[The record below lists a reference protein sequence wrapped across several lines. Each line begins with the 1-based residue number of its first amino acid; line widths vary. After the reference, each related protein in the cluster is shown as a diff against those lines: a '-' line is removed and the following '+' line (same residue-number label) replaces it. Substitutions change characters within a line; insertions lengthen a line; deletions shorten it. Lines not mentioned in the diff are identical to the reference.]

1 MKRSTIKDVAL
12 AAGVAVSTVSRV
24 INDSGYVSRESRQRV
39 LKAVEELHFQPSR
52 AARSLATGRS
62 GTVALVLPDITN
74 PFFPALARGVEDAAS
89 AEGYT
94 VILCNTDNDPA
105 QEAMYA
111 NLLRQQRVDGV
122 VLTAC
127 SPNNLQL
134 WWHLGERIPVVLTD
148 RRWEGIVDDTV
159 TVDNVTGAYLA
170 VRRLTSLG
178 HRRIGLIGGPP
189 GLSTTEDRRRGY
201 EVALRESGVEPDEK
215 LMRSGDYRYASGY
228 ARMREL
234 AEQHVTAVF
243 AVNDMMAIGAI
254 RALEDVGR
262 RVPDDVAV
270 VGFDD
275 IQMAAMVKPG
285 LTTVAQP
292 TYQMGVLAV
301 ERLLDR
307 MRNDTP
313 GEPRQVVLEP
323 TLVVRDSCGGKGSGS

>member
-24 INDSGYVSRESRQRV
+24 INDSGYASRESRQRV

-52 AARSLATGRS
+52 AARSLATGRT

-89 AEGYT
+89 AAGYT
-94 VILCNTDNDPA
+94 VILCNTDNDA
-105 QEAMYA
+105 SQEAMYA

-127 SPNNLQL
+127 SFNNRDL
-134 WWHLGERIPVVLTD
+134 WSQMTERIPVVLTD
-148 RRWEGIVDDTV
+148 RRLEGAIDETV
-159 TVDNVTGAYLA
+159 FVDNVAGAYLA
-170 VRRLTSLG
+170 TRQLLELG
-178 HRRIGLIGGPP
+178 HRRIGLIGGPL
-189 GLSTTEDRRRGY
+189 GLSTTEDRQRGY
-201 EVALRESGVEPDEK
+201 EQALREAGLEPDET
-215 LMRSGDYRYASGY
+215 LMRNGDFRYASGY

-243 AVNDMMAIGAI
+243 AANDMMAIGAI
-254 RALEDVGR
+254 RAVEDAGG
-262 RVPDDVAV
+262 RVPDHIAV

-275 IQMAAMVKPG
+275 ILLASMIKPG
-285 LTTVAQP
+285 LTTIAQP
-292 TYQMGVLAV
+292 TYQMGVMAV
-301 ERLLDR
+301 DRLLER
-307 MRNDTP
+307 MRTDAT

-323 TLVVRDSCGGKGSGS
+323 TLVVRDSCGGKGRGS

>member
-39 LKAVEELHFQPSR
+39 LKAVEDLHFQPSR
-52 AARSLATGRS
+52 AARSLATGRT

-127 SPNNLQL
+127 SLNNRDLWSQL
-134 WWHLGERIPVVLTD
+134 TERIPVVLTD
-148 RRWEGIVDDTV
+148 RRLEGIIDDSV
-159 TVDNVTGAYLA
+159 SVDNVAGAYLA
-170 VRRLTSLG
+170 VRQLVALG
-178 HRRIGLIGGPP
+178 HRQIGLIGGPP
-189 GLSTTEDRRRGY
+189 GLSTTEDRQRGY
-201 EVALRESGVEPDEK
+201 EQALHEAGLEADER
-215 LMRSGDYRYASGY
+215 LMRSGDFRYASGY

-234 AEQHVTAVF
+234 AEHHITAVF

-254 RALEDVGR
+254 RAVEDAGR

-275 IQMAAMVKPG
+275 ILMASMVKPG

-292 TYQMGVLAV
+292 TYQMGVMAV
-301 ERLLDR
+301 DRLLER
-307 MRNDTP
+307 MRTDAP

-323 TLVVRDSCGGKGSGS
+323 TLVVRDSCGGKGRGS